1 LTVIIYHKEEDKM
14 PEEIKADVL
23 LVDDEEQFLK
33 VLSQRME
40 GRGLKVDTSTT
51 GEEALKK
58 VKGKDFDAIV
68 LDLAMPGM
76 SGIETLKRIRS
87 ENPDVQIIMLTG
99 HGSVEKG
106 VEAIQAGA
114 VDFLEKP
121 ADINK
126 IMAKIAEAKN
136 KKVVLVEK
144 KHEAHI
150 KEILQSKGW

>member
-1 LTVIIYHKEEDKM
+1 M
-14 PEEIKADVL
+14 PEEIKADIL
-23 LVDDEEQFLK
+23 LVDDEENFLK

-51 GEEALKK
+51 GEEALNK
-58 VKGKDFDAIV
+58 VKGKDFDAII

-106 VEAIQAGA
+106 VEAIKAGA

-126 IMAKIAEAKN
+126 IMEKIAEAKR
-136 KKVVLVEK
+136 KKIVIVEK
-144 KHEAHI
+144 KHEAHV